1 MAAKHRVFLTGND
14 RNEVEHV
21 LGIKL
26 PVDDSDPRFVLL
38 TDEQEEA
45 VRKFPAGA
53 PANRGDHWPR
63 AKEVLEATRGKGDLA
78 AAFGVEAGD
87 EGDSGVAESA
97 TKSPAPGEKARSD
110 VKAKDVEKLDAEA
123 EEDAKEADEKPA
135 ARKGASK

>member
-21 LGIKL
+21 LGVKL

-53 PANRGDHWPR
+53 PANRGDNWER
-63 AKEVLEATRGKGDLA
+63 AKQVLDATRGKGDLA
-78 AAFGVEAGD
+78 SAFGVEAGD
-87 EGDSGVAESA
+87 EGDAGVAESA
-97 TKSPAPGEKARSD
+97 TKSPSPGAKARAD
-110 VKAKDVEKLDAEA
+110 VKAKPNQAAIEQAEKDAE
-123 EEDAKEADEKPA
+123 DK
-135 ARKGASK
+135 